1 MAAVTGRQPDRRRIA
16 KHRKLRAQAM
26 NFQTVNQLS
35 HIRDF
40 KRELD
45 AEAAHRD
52 IGSKSAYLR
61 RRFVDVK
68 QAMS

>member
-1 MAAVTGRQPDRRRIA
+1 
-16 KHRKLRAQAM
+16 M